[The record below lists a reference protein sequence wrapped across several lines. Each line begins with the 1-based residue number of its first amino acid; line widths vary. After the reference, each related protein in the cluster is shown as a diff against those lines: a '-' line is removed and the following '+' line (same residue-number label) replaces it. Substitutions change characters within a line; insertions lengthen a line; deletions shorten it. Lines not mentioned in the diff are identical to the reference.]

1 MSSRAHSALQ
11 SVKDASCSQPYTKSE
26 TDELPE
32 NGEHTNMAAQ
42 TIDALHER
50 REQLNDQLKALRSQH
65 AYISRDVQLAETR
78 WRAALAEGQDAD
90 LLAERRR
97 QREAGLQQTS
107 WAIERIRTRVAET
120 EAEIRQRASHSSL
133 DRDLL
138 QFLADLQSYDECRAQ
153 LDGAHQA
160 AIDKIANIAKE
171 LHELVWTA
179 RQRHDELN
187 TRARN
192 LRATA
197 GQLDRPDVTVPEPRS
212 WSKPIEQALRG
223 TGAPWR
229 AYLTSTQNRA
239 PEPFARE
246 LGVAAA
252 AALVVRRQTMR

>member
-1 MSSRAHSALQ
+1 
-11 SVKDASCSQPYTKSE
+11 
-26 TDELPE
+26 
-32 NGEHTNMAAQ
+32 MATQ

-65 AYISRDVQLAETR
+65 ADISRDVQLAEAR
-78 WRAALAEGQDAD
+78 WREALAGGQDSD

-97 QREAGLQQTS
+97 QREPGLQQTS
-107 WAIERIRTRVAET
+107 WAIERIRKRVAET
-120 EAEIRQRASHSSL
+120 EAEIRHRATHTAL
-133 DRDLL
+133 DQDLL
-138 QFLADLQSYDECRAQ
+138 QLLADLQRYDECRAQ

-171 LHELVWTA
+171 VHELLWTA
-179 RQRHDELN
+179 RQRHDELDK
-187 TRARN
+187 RAQN

-197 GQLDRPDVTVPEPRS
+197 GLLDRADVKVPAPRS
-212 WSKPIEQALRG
+212 WSRPLEQALRG

-229 AYLTSTQNRA
+229 AYLTSAQNRA

-252 AALVVRRQTMR
+252 AALVVRRQAMR